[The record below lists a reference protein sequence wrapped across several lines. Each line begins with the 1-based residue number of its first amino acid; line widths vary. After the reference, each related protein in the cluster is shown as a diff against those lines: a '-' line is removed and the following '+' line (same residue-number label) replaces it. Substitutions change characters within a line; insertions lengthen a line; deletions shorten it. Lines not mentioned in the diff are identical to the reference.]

1 MMSVGRDLGVDMRK
15 INGRPI
21 VAMALSA
28 SWLIAGCT
36 IFGSAPTTTEVTLGA
51 PGGDIVI
58 ECRSEPAIDG
68 DGCLAWGERVRAAS
82 RADAADAVLIVLT
95 DRQGVGRCIADFHD
109 ADGVLYASSDV
120 ACP

>member
-1 MMSVGRDLGVDMRK
+1 MMSVARDLGVEMRTIK
-15 INGRPI
+15 GRRL
-21 VAMALSA
+21 VAPALA
-28 SWLIAGCT
+28 SWLIAGCS
-36 IFGSAPTTTEVTLGA
+36 ILGSPETTTEVTLSG

-58 ECRSEPAIDG
+58 ECRSQPPFDG
-68 DGCLAWGERVRAAS
+68 DGCLDWGERVRAAS